1 MLEEQYQKI
10 DALDQQL
17 ADLFEQRMAVVDEI
31 AQIKFDNQIGL
42 TNIQREK
49 AVMDQRLAA
58 VEEPK
63 FEPYIVDLY
72 QTMILIAKQY
82 QVKKMKALK
91 EQAEA

>member
-1 MLEEQYQKI
+1 
-10 DALDQQL
+10 
-17 ADLFEQRMAVVDEI
+17 
-31 AQIKFDNQIGL
+31 
-42 TNIQREK
+42 
-49 AVMDQRLAA
+49 MDQRLAA

>member
-17 ADLFEQRMAVVDEI
+17 AALFEQRMAVVDEI

-49 AVMDQRLAA
+49 SGNG
-58 VEEPK
+58 PT
-63 FEPYIVDLY
+63 IGCG
-72 QTMILIAKQY
+72 
-82 QVKKMKALK
+82 
-91 EQAEA
+91 

>member
-10 DALDQQL
+10 DTLDQQL
-17 ADLFEQRMAVVDEI
+17 AALFEQRMAVVDEI

-49 AVMDQRLAA
+49 AVMDQRMAA
-58 VEEPK
+58 VEDSK